1 MTDPIVKTI
10 SVDCTPDHA
19 FDVFV
24 NRISRWWPLD
34 THAVSVAQGKPALS
48 VVVEPKLGGAI
59 YEVMHDGTRSDWGEV
74 LVFEPGARLAITWHP
89 GGGADKATRVD
100 VEFTAVRNG
109 QTQVTLTHSQWEVW
123 GATRRKTK
131 TTTTADGTWCWAC
144 VLRRSHKPDQRKGRP
159 LGPPLC

>member
-74 LVFEPGARLAITWHP
+74 QVFEPGARLAITWHP

-123 GATRRKTK
+123 GADAQEKR
-131 TTTTADGTWCWAC
+131 DSYNSGWDV
-144 VLRRSHKPDQRKGRP
+144 VLGMRFASIAQT
-159 LGPPLC
+159 